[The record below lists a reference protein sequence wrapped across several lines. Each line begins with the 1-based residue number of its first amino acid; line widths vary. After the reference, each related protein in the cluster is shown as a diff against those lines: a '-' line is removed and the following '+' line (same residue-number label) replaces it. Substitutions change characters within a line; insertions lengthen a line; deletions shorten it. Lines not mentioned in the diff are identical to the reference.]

1 MAEWDEQRA
10 AEIDWERF
18 RTEKLYRALQTE
30 RGLPGRLP
38 VGWNIDP
45 VRYRD
50 DLTYRCMVKTRGVTL
65 SPQQE
70 DEAGAAARKFCDE
83 WDAELASNPQFRD
96 FVERSERGLPPRKS
110 GLFLVNRPG

>member
-38 VGWNIDP
+38 AGYQIDID
-45 VRYRD
+45 RFRSDASYRLMID
-50 DLTYRCMVKTRGVTL
+50 TRGVTL
-65 SPQQE
+65 TPQH
-70 DEAGAAARKFCDE
+70 A
-83 WDAELASNPQFRD
+83 AELQRMAEENR
-96 FVERSERGLPPRKS
+96 RRWGLPTDSSSPPPNVVCIDDPR
-110 GLFLVNRPG
+110 LRIRRPAPRALAR